1 MVQLMLCCG
10 LILLI
15 CITSSK
21 VLYKFGV
28 PLLLIFIFL
37 GMIFGIIGID
47 FSDFQLT
54 GEIASN
60 SFSFYNVLWMVLELI
75 GVWLDQRQYLLF

>member
-37 GMIFGIIGID
+37 GMIFGIIGI
-47 FSDFQLT
+47 
-54 GEIASN
+54 
-60 SFSFYNVLWMVLELI
+60 LI
-75 GVWLDQRQYLLF
+75 GPIYCLIAKDLIYEGTL

>member
-47 FSDFQLT
+47 FSDFKLT
-54 GEIASN
+54 GEIASIALV
-60 SFSFYNVLWMVLELI
+60 FIMFMVVLELI

>member
-1 MVQLMLCCG
+1 MEEHMVQLMLCCG

-37 GMIFGIIGID
+37 GMIFG
-47 FSDFQLT
+47 
-54 GEIASN
+54 E
-60 SFSFYNVLWMVLELI
+60 ELYRGDI
-75 GVWLDQRQYLLF
+75 KKVDSIKEFLSLKVGN